1 MIGVIRCRPSIVRTR
16 FDRCREHRLVPEIS
30 KTADQALAVLLA
42 VSEHQPASAAELC
55 RVLEM
60 NRTVAHRLLVTLR
73 NRGFVRRVGDA
84 YMLGPAAAQLAS
96 NLAPA
101 LWEAARPSMEQFAAE
116 TGETV
121 VLQVVDGGAAVIL
134 AQVIGRRHVVRV
146 EQNLIARHP
155 LHLGA
160 SGRVLLAFGP
170 SRRTRRILASVA
182 AADEVLS
189 ELAAIRGRGY
199 ALSHDELQHG
209 VHAASVPVLG
219 RDGLAVAALAVLV
232 PSNRAAQVPELVS
245 PLVAAAKEIGA
256 LLAGADADEPEA

>member
-1 MIGVIRCRPSIVRTR
+1 
-16 FDRCREHRLVPEIS
+16 VPEIS

-209 VHAASVPVLG
+209 VHAASVPLLG

>member
-1 MIGVIRCRPSIVRTR
+1 M
-16 FDRCREHRLVPEIS
+16 PEIS
-30 KTADQALAVLLA
+30 KTADQALALLLA
-42 VSEHQPASAAELC
+42 VSEHQPASAADLC

-60 NRTVAHRLLVTLR
+60 NRTVAQRLLATLR

-96 NLAPA
+96 SSAPA
-101 LWEAARPSMEQFAAE
+101 LREAARPVMEQFAAE

-134 AQVIGRRHVVRV
+134 AQVIGRRYVVRV

-155 LHLGA
+155 LHMGA

-170 SRRTRRILASVA
+170 ARQARRMLGSIA
-182 AADEVLS
+182 AGDEVLS
-189 ELAAIRGRGY
+189 QLAAIRGQGY

-209 VHAASVPVLG
+209 VHAASAPVLS
-219 RDGLAVAALAVLV
+219 RDGLALAALAVLV
-232 PSNRAAQVPELVS
+232 PSNRAACVPDLVS
-245 PLVAAAKEIGA
+245 PLVAAAKEVSA
-256 LLAGADADEPEA
+256 VLAGTDGDESEHGTGLAPQGQDAVRAAQR

>member
-1 MIGVIRCRPSIVRTR
+1 M
-16 FDRCREHRLVPEIS
+16 PEIS

-42 VSEHQPASAAELC
+42 VSEHQPASAADLC

-60 NRTVAHRLLVTLR
+60 NRTVAHRLLATLR

-96 NLAPA
+96 NSAPA
-101 LWEAARPSMEQFAAE
+101 LREAARPSMEQFTAE

-121 VLQVVDGGAAVIL
+121 VLQVVDGSAAVIL

-170 SRRTRRILASVA
+170 TRRTRRMLAGMA
-182 AADEVLS
+182 GADEMRS
-189 ELAAIRGRGY
+189 ELAAICGRGY

-209 VHAASVPVLG
+209 VHAASAPVLG
-219 RDGLAVAALAVLV
+219 PDGVAVAALAVLV
-232 PSNRAAQVPELVS
+232 PSSRAAQVPGLVS

-256 LLAGADADEPEA
+256 VLAGTDADEPDTWLPA